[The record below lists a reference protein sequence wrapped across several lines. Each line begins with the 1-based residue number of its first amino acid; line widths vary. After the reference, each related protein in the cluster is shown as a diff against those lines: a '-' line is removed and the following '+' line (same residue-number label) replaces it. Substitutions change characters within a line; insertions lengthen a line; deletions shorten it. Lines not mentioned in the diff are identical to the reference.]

1 MSGENKRADREP
13 VQELLLEMPPAGD
26 IPAKERAQVA
36 QLIANGKFGFAV
48 DIAKQVHKR
57 CNNAASE
64 ALLVDAYVA
73 RISSLAERN
82 LNREAMALIDLIRQ
96 RYPKAADRL
105 RDAVAVFD
113 ARKGEPAALLEL
125 LDDPACPAEKRA
137 AIAKS
142 VRRDVTDLFAL
153 SRSSAL
159 GPEHPLRTGAAAL
172 AKALQAV
179 TSGPVE
185 DQALAFPEISHRSPL
200 APWKTLLRA
209 IAAFYRRDD
218 ELCEKCLAAIEPDAA
233 AARLAPALRAL
244 MGQAPALTPAA
255 LSLVNQ
261 VGGSVEALR
270 STLQRLDQALDRRN
284 QPQALQEIRN
294 AVAACTQGCPGLL
307 QRLKQHIAVRAFLA
321 DLKADRVAAAMEGG
335 SLKNAYFWRLLA
347 RAAEDNKKEPVA
359 IPYACSHWE
368 EFRKHAVH
376 EGWFPA
382 KGPEAAALYL
392 HMADLLHRFPEQ
404 ALEEIREVFANRFK
418 GHAEYYQGQPPAI
431 RALQSASGKQNL
443 YFLFPEALLERA
455 CDADPC
461 TGNFQRWLN
470 WARRNRPAAASLA
483 AERWRATLP
492 NDIPPL
498 LYLMEAAEKTNAL
511 KRAFEYM
518 ELAERVDGVHPEVR
532 KARLRLLVSMITRH
546 LQQKK
551 PRLAEPELDEIE
563 ALPQAQQ
570 GDRPA
575 FVAALRRVWCEL
587 RNDQQGVATAR
598 AEAVRL
604 LGSELAALIVYE
616 GVARACKLKLGLPE
630 PRIEAAPAVAA
641 VSRACALGED
651 MGVPVEISKPLAAQL
666 VKELSRS
673 GSAPDPPGLGAL
685 GEAALRAHNLHLA
698 YAVSTAG
705 LAGGAAA
712 QARFLFLRARAL
724 PPWDDERRDQC
735 IGAASELARR
745 QRDADLLRMIG
756 EWREGDLDWMD
767 VPEATDVAMS
777 ADQTSRVIREE
788 KDQPAYPKSRP
799 RRIEPDDCD
808 CPMCR
813 ATREGFPPELDDM
826 LDEFGPEVVARAL
839 SEVLAEAIK
848 PKRGKRRRGGVF
860 NDDVP
865 F

>member
-1 MSGENKRADREP
+1 MSGDNKRSDRQP
-13 VQELLLEMPPAGD
+13 FQELLLEIPPTGD
-26 IPAKERAQVA
+26 VPAKERAQIA
-36 QLIANGKFGFAV
+36 QLIANGKLGFAL

-64 ALLVDAYVA
+64 ALLVDVYVA

-82 LNREAMALIDLIRQ
+82 LEREAMALIDLVRQ
-96 RYPKAADRL
+96 RYTRAADRL
-105 RDAVAVFD
+105 RGVVAVFD
-113 ARKGEPAALLEL
+113 ARKGAPDALLKL
-125 LDDPACPAEKRA
+125 LDDPACPDEKRA
-137 AIAKS
+137 AIAQS
-142 VRRDVTDLFAL
+142 IRRDVTDLLAL
-153 SRSSAL
+153 SRSGAL
-159 GPEHPLRTGAAAL
+159 GPEHPLRTSAAAL
-172 AKALQAV
+172 AKALEAV

-244 MGQAPALTPAA
+244 MGQTPALTPAA

-270 STLQRLDQALDRRN
+270 SALQRLDQALDRKN
-284 QPQALQEIRN
+284 QPLALQEIRN
-294 AVAACTQGCPGLL
+294 AVAACKQGCHGLL
-307 QRLKQHIAVRAFLA
+307 ERLKQHISVRVWLA
-321 DLKADRVAAAMEGG
+321 NLKADRVVLAMDGG

-347 RAAEDNKKEPVA
+347 RAAEEHRKETIA
-359 IPYACSHWE
+359 IPLACSFWE

-376 EGWFPA
+376 EGWFVA

-392 HMADLLHRFPEQ
+392 HLADLLKRLPEQ
-404 ALEEIREVFANRFK
+404 ALREIRKEFAVEFR

-431 RALQSASGKQNL
+431 RALQPAPGKQDYYYL
-443 YFLFPEALLERA
+443 HPETILERA

-461 TGNFQRWLN
+461 TGNFQRWLD
-470 WARRNRPAAASLA
+470 WARRNRPAAGNRA
-483 AERWRATLP
+483 AERWRAAFP
-492 NDIPPL
+492 NDVQPL

-518 ELAERVDGVHPEVR
+518 ELAERADGVNPEVR
-532 KARLRLLVSMITRH
+532 KARLRLLISMATRH

-551 PRLAEPELDEIE
+551 PLLATPDLDAIE

-575 FVAALRRVWCEL
+575 FVATLRRAWCEL
-587 RNDQQGVATAR
+587 RNDRDGVAAAR
-598 AEAVRL
+598 AEAAKL
-604 LGSELAALIVYE
+604 LGSELAASIVFA
-616 GVARACKLKLGLPE
+616 GVARTCKLKPGP
-630 PRIEAAPAVAA
+630 PPPKSASAAAVAA

-651 MGVPVEISKPLAAQL
+651 MGVPVEIPKPLAAQL
-666 VKELSRS
+666 LKELSRT
-673 GSAPDPPGLGAL
+673 GPAPDPPGLGAL
-685 GEAALRAHNLHLA
+685 GEAALRARNLPLA
-698 YAVSTAG
+698 YAVSAAG
-705 LAGGAAA
+705 LAGGAAG

-724 PPWDDERRDQC
+724 PPWENERRNQC

-745 QRDADLLRMIG
+745 QRDTDLLAKIG
-756 EWREGDLDWMD
+756 EWRQGGLDWMD
-767 VPEATDVAMS
+767 APEAPDVAMS
-777 ADQTSRVIREE
+777 ANEISGVIQEE
-788 KDQPAYPKSRP
+788 KERPAYPKSRP
-799 RRIEPDDCD
+799 SRIDPDDCD

-813 ATREGFPPELDDM
+813 ASREILPPALQDM
-826 LDEFGPEVVARAL
+826 LDEFGPEVLARAMA
-839 SEVLAEAIK
+839 EVMGEAMK
-848 PKRGKRRRGGVF
+848 PKRGKRRGGVF
-860 NDDVP
+860 DDDDIP

>member
-1 MSGENKRADREP
+1 
-13 VQELLLEMPPAGD
+13 
-26 IPAKERAQVA
+26 
-36 QLIANGKFGFAV
+36 
-48 DIAKQVHKR
+48 
-57 CNNAASE
+57 
-64 ALLVDAYVA
+64 
-73 RISSLAERN
+73 
-82 LNREAMALIDLIRQ
+82 
-96 RYPKAADRL
+96 
-105 RDAVAVFD
+105 
-113 ARKGEPAALLEL
+113 
-125 LDDPACPAEKRA
+125 
-137 AIAKS
+137 
-142 VRRDVTDLFAL
+142 
-153 SRSSAL
+153 
-159 GPEHPLRTGAAAL
+159 
-172 AKALQAV
+172 
-179 TSGPVE
+179 
-185 DQALAFPEISHRSPL
+185 
-200 APWKTLLRA
+200 
-209 IAAFYRRDD
+209 
-218 ELCEKCLAAIEPDAA
+218 
-233 AARLAPALRAL
+233 
-244 MGQAPALTPAA
+244 
-255 LSLVNQ
+255 LVNQ

-307 QRLKQHIAVRAFLA
+307 ERLKQHIAVRAFLA

-359 IPYACSHWE
+359 IPYACSLWE

-376 EGWFPA
+376 EGSFPA

-404 ALEEIREVFANRFK
+404 GLEEIRRVFAAKFK

-431 RALQSASGKQNL
+431 RGLQPAPNKQDF
-443 YFLFPEALLERA
+443 YFLHPEAILERA

-470 WARRNRPAAASLA
+470 WARRNRPAAGSLA

-518 ELAERVDGVHPEVR
+518 ELAESVDGVHPEVR
-532 KARLRLLVSMITRH
+532 KARLRLLISMATRH

-551 PRLAEPELDEIE
+551 PRLAKPELDEIE

-575 FVAALRRVWCEL
+575 FVATLRRVWCEL
-587 RNDQQGVATAR
+587 RNDQAGVAAAR
-598 AEAVRL
+598 AEAVKL

-616 GVARACKLKLGLPE
+616 GVVRACKLKPGPPE
-630 PRIEAAPAVAA
+630 PRIATASAVAA

-651 MGVPVEISKPLAAQL
+651 MGTPFEFPKPLAAQL
-666 VKELSRS
+666 LKELSRS
-673 GSAPDPPGLGAL
+673 GPAPDSPGLGAL
-685 GEAALRAHNLHLA
+685 GEAALRAHNLPLA

-705 LAGGAAA
+705 LAGGAAG

-724 PPWDDERRDQC
+724 PWDEERRDQC

-745 QRDADLLRMIG
+745 QRDPDLLRKIG
-756 EWREGDLDWMD
+756 EWREESLGWMD
-767 VPEATDVAMS
+767 APEATDVAMS

-813 ATREGFPPELDDM
+813 ATRQGFPSELDDM
-826 LDEFGPEVVARAL
+826 LDEFSPEVVARAL

-848 PKRGKRRRGGVF
+848 PKRGKRRRRGVF

>member
-1 MSGENKRADREP
+1 MFGDNKRSDRQP
-13 VQELLLEMPPAGD
+13 VQELLLEVPPATD
-26 IPAKERAQVA
+26 VPAKERAQIA
-36 QLIANGKFGFAV
+36 QLIANGKLGFAL

-82 LNREAMALIDLIRQ
+82 LEREAMALIDLIRQ
-96 RYPKAADRL
+96 RYPKAAARL
-105 RDAVAVFD
+105 RDVMAVFD
-113 ARKGEPAALLEL
+113 ARKGAPDALLEL
-125 LDDPACPAEKRA
+125 LEDPACPAEKRA
-137 AIAKS
+137 AIAQS
-142 VRRDVTDLFAL
+142 IRRDVTDLLSL

-172 AKALQAV
+172 AKALEAV
-179 TSGPVE
+179 TSGLVE

-200 APWKTLLRA
+200 ALWKTLLRA

-244 MGQAPALTPAA
+244 MGQTPALTPAA

-261 VGGSVEALR
+261 VGGNVEALR
-270 STLQRLDQALDRRN
+270 SALQRLDQALGRN
-284 QPQALQEIRN
+284 NKPLALQEIRN
-294 AVAACTQGCPGLL
+294 AVAACKQGCPGLL
-307 QRLKQHIAVRAFLA
+307 ERLKQHISVRAWLV
-321 DLKADRVAAAMEGG
+321 DLRADRVAAAMEGG
-335 SLKNAYFWRLLA
+335 SLKSAYFWRLLA
-347 RAAEDNKKEPVA
+347 RAAEGNKQEPLA
-359 IPYACSHWE
+359 IPFACSFWE
-368 EFRKHAVH
+368 EFRKHALH

-392 HMADLLHRFPEQ
+392 HMADLLHRLPEQ
-404 ALEEIREVFANRFK
+404 ALKQIRKEFAAGFK

-431 RALQSASGKQNL
+431 RALQPAPGKQDF
-443 YFLFPEALLERA
+443 YFLHPETILERA

-461 TGNFQRWLN
+461 TGNFQRWLD
-470 WARRNRPAAASLA
+470 WARRNRPAAGNRA
-483 AERWRATLP
+483 AERWRAAFP
-492 NDIPPL
+492 NDVAPL
-498 LYLMEAAEKTNAL
+498 LYLMEAAEKSNAL
-511 KRAFEYM
+511 KRAFDYM

-532 KARLRLLVSMITRH
+532 KARLRLLISMATRH

-575 FVAALRRVWCEL
+575 FVAALRRVWCQL
-587 RNDQQGVATAR
+587 RSDQAGGAAAR
-598 AEAVRL
+598 AEGVKL
-604 LGSELAALIVYE
+604 LGSELAALIVFE
-616 GVARACKLKLGLPE
+616 GVARACKLKPGPPE
-630 PRIEAAPAVAA
+630 PRIAAAPAVAA

-651 MGVPVEISKPLAAQL
+651 MGLPIEIPRPLAAPL
-666 VKELSRS
+666 LKELSRS
-673 GSAPDPPGLGAL
+673 GPAPDPPGLGAL
-685 GEAALRAHNLHLA
+685 GEAALRAHNLPLA
-698 YAVSTAG
+698 YAVSRAG
-705 LAGGAAA
+705 LAGSAAG

-724 PPWDDERRDQC
+724 PPWEEERRDRC

-756 EWREGDLDWMD
+756 EWRERDLDWMD
-767 VPEATDVAMS
+767 APEATDVAMS
-777 ADQTSRVIREE
+777 ALETSGVIREE
-788 KDQPAYPKSRP
+788 QDQPAYPKSRP
-799 RRIEPDDCD
+799 SRIEPDDCD

-813 ATREGFPPELDDM
+813 ATRQGFPPELDDM
-826 LDEFGPEVVARAL
+826 LDEFGPDVVARAL
-839 SEVLAEAIK
+839 SEMLADAIK
-848 PKRGKRRRGGVF
+848 PKRGKRRGRGVF
-860 NDDVP
+860 NDDCP

>member
-1 MSGENKRADREP
+1 MFGDNKRSDRQP
-13 VQELLLEMPPAGD
+13 VQELLLEIPPAGD
-26 IPAKERAQVA
+26 VPAKERAQIA
-36 QLIANGKFGFAV
+36 QLIANGKLGFAL

-82 LNREAMALIDLIRQ
+82 LEREAMALIDLIRQ

-105 RDAVAVFD
+105 RDVMAVFD
-113 ARKGEPAALLEL
+113 ARKGAPDALLEL
-125 LDDPACPAEKRA
+125 LEDPACPAEKRA
-137 AIAKS
+137 AIAQS
-142 VRRDVTDLFAL
+142 IRRDVTDLLSL

-172 AKALQAV
+172 AKALEAV
-179 TSGPVE
+179 TSGLVE

-244 MGQAPALTPAA
+244 MGQKPALTPAA

-270 STLQRLDQALDRRN
+270 SALQRLDQALDRKN
-284 QPQALQEIRN
+284 QPLALQEIRN
-294 AVAACTQGCPGLL
+294 AVAACKQGCPGLL
-307 QRLKQHIAVRAFLA
+307 ERLKQHIGVRSWLA
-321 DLKADRVAAAMEGG
+321 DLKADRVAAAMDGG

-347 RAAEDNKKEPVA
+347 RAAEEHRKESLA

-368 EFRKHAVH
+368 EFRKHALH

-392 HMADLLHRFPEQ
+392 HMADLLKRLPEQ
-404 ALEEIREVFANRFK
+404 ALKQIRREFAAAFK
-418 GHAEYYQGQPPAI
+418 GHAEHYQGQPPAI
-431 RALQSASGKQNL
+431 RALQPAPGKQEF
-443 YFLFPEALLERA
+443 YFLHPETILERA

-461 TGNFQRWLN
+461 TGNFQRWLD
-470 WARRNRPAAASLA
+470 WARRNRPATGNRA
-483 AERWRATLP
+483 AERWRAAFP
-492 NDIPPL
+492 NDIQPL
-498 LYLMEAAEKTNAL
+498 LYLMDAAEKSDAL
-511 KRAFEYM
+511 KRAFEFM
-518 ELAERVDGVHPEVR
+518 ELAERADGVHPEVR
-532 KARLRLLVSMITRH
+532 KARLRLLISMATRH

-551 PRLAEPELDEIE
+551 PLLAKPELDEIE

-575 FVAALRRVWCEL
+575 FVATLRRVWCEL
-587 RNDQQGVATAR
+587 RNDQEGIAAAR
-598 AEAVRL
+598 AEAVKL
-604 LGSELAALIVYE
+604 LGSEMAASIVFA
-616 GVARACKLKLGLPE
+616 GVARTCKLKPGLP
-630 PRIEAAPAVAA
+630 PPKIASAPAVAA

-651 MGVPVEISKPLAAQL
+651 MGVPVEIAKPLAAQL
-666 VKELSRS
+666 LKEFSRT
-673 GSAPDPPGLGAL
+673 GPAPDLPGLGAL
-685 GEAALRAHNLHLA
+685 GEAAMRACNLRLA
-698 YAVSTAG
+698 YAVSKAG
-705 LAGGAAA
+705 LAGAAGG

-724 PPWDDERRDQC
+724 PPSEDERRDQC

-745 QRDADLLRMIG
+745 QRDADLLAKIG
-756 EWREGDLDWMD
+756 ELRHTDLDWLD
-767 VPEATDVAMS
+767 APEATDVAMS
-777 ADQTSRVIREE
+777 ADQISLVIREE
-788 KDQPAYPKSRP
+788 RDRPAYPKSRP
-799 RRIEPDDCD
+799 RQFDPDDCD

-848 PKRGKRRRGGVF
+848 PKRGKRRGGVF

>member
-1 MSGENKRADREP
+1 MFGENKRGDREP
-13 VQELLLEMPPAGD
+13 VQELLLEMPPARD
-26 IPAKERAQVA
+26 VPAKERAQIA
-36 QLIANGKFGFAV
+36 QLIANGKFGFAL

-64 ALLVDAYVA
+64 ALLVDVYVA

-82 LNREAMALIDLIRQ
+82 LDREAMALIDLIRQ

-105 RDAVAVFD
+105 REVMAVFD
-113 ARKGEPAALLEL
+113 ARKGAPDALLEL

-137 AIAKS
+137 AIAQS
-142 VRRDVTDLFAL
+142 IRRDVTDLLVL
-153 SRSSAL
+153 SRSGAL

-172 AKALQAV
+172 AGALEAV
-179 TSGPVE
+179 TSGLVE

-244 MGQAPALTPAA
+244 MGQTPALTPAA

-270 STLQRLDQALDRRN
+270 SALQRLDQALDRKN
-284 QPQALQEIRN
+284 KPLALQEIRN
-294 AVAACTQGCPGLL
+294 AVAACKQGCPGLL
-307 QRLKQHIAVRAFLA
+307 ERLKQHIGVRAWLA
-321 DLKADRVAAAMEGG
+321 DLKADRVAAAMDGG
-335 SLKNAYFWRLLA
+335 SLKDAYFWRLLA
-347 RAAEDNKKEPVA
+347 RAAEEHREETLA

-392 HMADLLHRFPEQ
+392 HMADLLHRLPEQ
-404 ALEEIREVFANRFK
+404 AMKGIRKEFAGVFR
-418 GHAEYYQGQPPAI
+418 GHAEHYQGQPPAI
-431 RALQSASGKQNL
+431 RALQSAPAKQDF
-443 YFLFPEALLERA
+443 YFLHAEAILERA

-461 TGNFQRWLN
+461 AGSFQRWLD
-470 WARRNRPAAASLA
+470 WARRNRPAAGNRA
-483 AERWRATLP
+483 AERWRAAFP

-518 ELAERVDGVHPEVR
+518 ELAERADGVHPEVR
-532 KARLRLLVSMITRH
+532 KARLRLLISMATRH

-587 RNDQQGVATAR
+587 RNDQQGAAAAR
-598 AEAVRL
+598 AEAVHL
-604 LGSELAALIVYE
+604 LGSELAALIVCE
-616 GVARACKLKLGLPE
+616 GVARACKLKPGPPE
-630 PRIEAAPAVAA
+630 PRLAAAPAVAA

-651 MGVPVEISKPLAAQL
+651 MGVPIDIPRPLAAPL
-666 VKELSRS
+666 LKELSRS
-673 GSAPDPPGLGAL
+673 GPAPDPPGLGAL
-685 GEAALRAHNLHLA
+685 GEAALRAHNLPLA
-698 YAVSTAG
+698 YAVSGAG
-705 LAGGAAA
+705 LAGGAAG

-724 PPWDDERRDQC
+724 PPWEEERRNEC
-735 IGAASELARR
+735 IAAASELARR
-745 QRDADLLRMIG
+745 QRDPDLLHKIG
-756 EWREGDLDWMD
+756 EWREAELDWMD
-767 VPEATDVAMS
+767 VPEAPEAAMS
-777 ADQTSRVIREE
+777 ANEISGVIQEE
-788 KDQPAYPKSRP
+788 KERPAYPKSRP
-799 RRIEPDDCD
+799 RRIDPDDCD

-813 ATREGFPPELDDM
+813 ATREGFPPELENM

-839 SEVLAEAIK
+839 SEVLTEAIK